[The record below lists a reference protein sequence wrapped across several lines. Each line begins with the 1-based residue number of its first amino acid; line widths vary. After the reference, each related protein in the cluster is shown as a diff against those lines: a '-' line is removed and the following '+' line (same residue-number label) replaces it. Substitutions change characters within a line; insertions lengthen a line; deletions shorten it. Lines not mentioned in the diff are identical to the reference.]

1 MRSVYCPIR
10 PLGGESMADKR
21 HRLVSTR
28 KAAGFSQERLAEA
41 VGVERSTVMRWE
53 RGETRPQP
61 WARPKLARALGISD
75 QALSELLGENSD
87 TVGVSPKGS
96 PEVLFDPNKVDL
108 GVSHLELLSTIS
120 AQGPTPSRLG
130 WPDVENV
137 RATTNALAAS
147 ENLFG
152 GGLSCDAAIVQLQW
166 AGRLLEA
173 RASDDVRRGMLEAI
187 GNLSGVV
194 AFSAFDIADFV
205 TADRCF
211 QFALWCA
218 DQSESWAL
226 RASTLAD
233 MSRQAVFVGKVD
245 DALSLIEFSQ
255 VRSDRLSG
263 TTRAMLCALR
273 ARLLALVGRHE
284 EASAEVDRADQY
296 FSDRNTDGDP
306 PWMCYYDEA
315 EHQGSTG
322 RALIPVAEADQD
334 LDLVAPR
341 LRAAIQL
348 HADSYPRSRTFSR
361 TRLAA
366 VTMKIGDPREAVM
379 IGYQALTDAKTFRS
393 KRVIAELHSLGQIAE
408 RHSHNPDVLDL
419 RREIANLC
427 DNLRF

>member
-1 MRSVYCPIR
+1 MS
-10 PLGGESMADKR
+10 K
-21 HRLVSTR
+21 
-28 KAAGFSQERLAEA
+28 GF
-41 VGVERSTVMRWE
+41 
-53 RGETRPQP
+53 
-61 WARPKLARALGISD
+61 
-75 QALSELLGENSD
+75 
-87 TVGVSPKGS
+87 
-96 PEVLFDPNKVDL
+96 PEVLFDPNKVDS
-108 GVSHLELLSTIS
+108 GVIPLKFISTIS
-120 AQGPTPSRLG
+120 AQAPTPSQLG
-130 WPDVENV
+130 WTDVEHM
-137 RATTNALAAS
+137 RATTQALAAS

-152 GGLSCDAAIVQLQW
+152 GGFSCDAAAAQLQW

-173 RASDDVRRGMLEAI
+173 RASDDVRRAIYEAV

-194 AFSAFDIADFV
+194 AFSAFDIADFI

-218 DQSESWAL
+218 DQGGSWAL

-255 VRSDRLSG
+255 VRSDCLSG

-273 ARLLALVGRHE
+273 ARLLALLGRHG
-284 EASAEVDRADQY
+284 EASAEVDRADEY
-296 FSDRNTDGDP
+296 FSDRNTDDDP

-322 RALIPVAEADQD
+322 RALIPVAESNQD

-366 VTMKIGDPREAVM
+366 LTMKIGDPREAVL
-379 IGYQALTDAKTFRS
+379 IGYQALADVKSFRS
-393 KRVIAELHSLGQIAE
+393 KRIIAELQSVGQVAE
-408 RHSHNPDVLDL
+408 QHTRNLDVLNL

-427 DNLRF
+427 DKIRL

>member
-1 MRSVYCPIR
+1 MTGR
-10 PLGGESMADKR
+10 R
-21 HRLVSTR
+21 HRLVRIR
-28 KAAGFSQERLAEA
+28 KAAGFSQERLAETI
-41 VGVERSTVMRWE
+41 GVERSTVMRWE
-53 RGETRPQP
+53 RGETCPQP
-61 WARPKLARALGISD
+61 WARPKLARALGLSGR
-75 QALSELLGENSD
+75 ALSELLDESTD
-87 TVGVSPKGS
+87 KAGVSAPTTPKGF
-96 PEVLFDPNKVDL
+96 PEVLFDLNKVDL
-108 GVSHLELLSTIS
+108 GVSPLEFLSTIS
-120 AQGPTPSRLG
+120 TRTPTPSQLG
-130 WPDVENV
+130 WTDVEHM
-137 RATTNALAAS
+137 RATTQALAVS

-152 GGLSCDAAIVQLQW
+152 GGFSCDAAAAQLQW

-173 RASDDVRRGMLEAI
+173 RASDDVRRAMFEAV

-205 TADRCF
+205 TADQCF

-218 DQSESWAL
+218 DQSGSWAL
-226 RASTLAD
+226 RSSTFAD

-273 ARLLALVGRHE
+273 ARLLALLGRHG
-284 EASAEVDRADQY
+284 EASAEVDRADEY
-296 FSDRNTDGDP
+296 FSDRNAYGDP

-348 HADSYPRSRTFSR
+348 HAESYPRSRTFSR

-366 VTMKIGDPREAVM
+366 LTMKIGDPREAVM
-379 IGYQALTDAKTFRS
+379 IGYQALIDAKSFRS
-393 KRVIAELHSLGQIAE
+393 KRVIAELHSLGQVAE
-408 RHSHNPDVLDL
+408 QYSRNPDVLNL
-419 RREIANLC
+419 RHEIANLC
-427 DNLRF
+427 DNIRF